1 MKQTSNRCEMSLK
14 QDFFYLENNGCNGG
28 RMDRAY
34 QYIKD
39 NNGIDTEE
47 SYRYVAKV
55 SKQ

>member
-1 MKQTSNRCEMSLK
+1 MRNVSETR
-14 QDFFYLENNGCNGG
+14 FFYLENDGCDG
-28 RMDRAY
+28 RLMDRAY

-55 SKQ
+55 